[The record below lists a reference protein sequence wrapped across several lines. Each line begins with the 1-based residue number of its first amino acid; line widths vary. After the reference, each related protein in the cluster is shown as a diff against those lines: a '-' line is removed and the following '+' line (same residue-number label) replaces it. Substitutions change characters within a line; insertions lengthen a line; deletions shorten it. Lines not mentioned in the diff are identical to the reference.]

1 MHQSAYSGTHE
12 VRINGGEDVIS
23 REVPSIVET
32 SLQERARVALAENKR
47 YPKRKNDRNYLL
59 RRLIWCEACGNACT
73 GSTSTSRVAG
83 GTKKYS
89 YYGCES
95 GRARWTTVPS
105 HRPPNLSAPWLE
117 DPVWQDLKGF
127 LDDPGESLECVRQ
140 QLAGADD
147 TGELEARH
155 ADLTKRLAARQAEK
169 DRYVKLYAQDHISE
183 EELETYLL
191 DLKNQIGN
199 LRLLVEATEADLSH
213 KQESALAAKTT
224 EAWLLTHSGSARRR
238 SRRTLRRRSRSGARS
253 PSCS

>member
-1 MHQSAYSGTHE
+1 M
-12 VRINGGEDVIS
+12 
-23 REVPSIVET
+23 
-32 SLQERARVALAENKR
+32 
-47 YPKRKNDRNYLL
+47 
-59 RRLIWCEACGNACT
+59 
-73 GSTSTSRVAG
+73 
-83 GTKKYS
+83 
-89 YYGCES
+89 
-95 GRARWTTVPS
+95 
-105 HRPPNLSAPWLE
+105 
-117 DPVWQDLKGF
+117 
-127 LDDPGESLECVRQ
+127 RQ